1 LIVVNGPAGTGKTF
15 ISCKWGLQQLFGGGV
30 NKIVITRPL
39 VSVCDE
45 YIGFIP
51 GEIVN
56 KMEPWMRPIYDS
68 FLEEGNINKKMLN
81 EYIHNN
87 SIETIPLGFMRGC
100 TFKNA
105 FIFADEMQNSSP
117 LQMKMLLTRIGNNSK
132 VVISGDLQQT
142 DIDFNN
148 NGLYD
153 ILNKLKNYNNNMI
166 KIITLNN
173 EDVLR
178 SEFTSVILDIYK

>member
-1 LIVVNGPAGTGKTF
+1 
-15 ISCKWGLQQLFGGGV
+15 
-30 NKIVITRPL
+30 
-39 VSVCDE
+39 
-45 YIGFIP
+45 
-51 GEIVN
+51 
-56 KMEPWMRPIYDS
+56 
-68 FLEEGNINKKMLN
+68 MLN